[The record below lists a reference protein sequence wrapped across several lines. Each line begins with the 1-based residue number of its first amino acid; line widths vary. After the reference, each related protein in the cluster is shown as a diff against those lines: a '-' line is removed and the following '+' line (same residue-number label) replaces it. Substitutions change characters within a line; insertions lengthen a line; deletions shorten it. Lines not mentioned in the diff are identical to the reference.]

1 MTFKPTKLKNAVTIT
16 VRYAEQLEVLRRG
29 VKTVIDRQKAAH
41 GTALGAGDSATA
53 ARFTAMA
60 EFHEEQ
66 TLPLIEDQ
74 QTLPLTTTPLEAAAS
89 VIHDLHPAK
98 KTSKKAAQKKK
109 PPKARKPRSPSRSA
123 SDFGHPGGL

>member
-1 MTFKPTKLKNAVTIT
+1 MFKPTKLKKPVTIT

-74 QTLPLTTTPLEAAAS
+74 QTLPLATTPIEDAIS
-89 VIHDLHPAK
+89 KPAK
-98 KTSKKAAQKKK
+98 RTSKKAAQKKT
-109 PPKARKPRSPSRSA
+109 RSPA
-123 SDFGHPGGL
+123 LDFP